1 MPTKISNTNTNINR
15 ININIPK
22 QRQPKVTSKSV
33 NNAEQQLQNLERQ
46 DMQYV
51 SQAPT
56 QYVNPSIF
64 GFNTTPIQT
73 PMQQP
78 IDNPIIAQPEIP
90 VAQAIPMNIEERGI
104 KAQVFMPTK
113 SDFEQRL
120 SKQEGFQPIHAFEM
134 PKLET
139 RIIKKQGRPD
149 INEMARNI
157 IANRKNIVK
166 DAGVSPSVLKP
177 LEVKTGLRGGYN

>member
-22 QRQPKVTSKSV
+22 QRQPRVTSKSV
-33 NNAEQQLQNLERQ
+33 GKAEQELQNLERQ

-51 SQAPT
+51 SQAPS
-56 QYVNPSIF
+56 QFVNPSVF
-64 GFNTTPIQT
+64 GFNTTPIQR
-73 PMQQP
+73 PMQEP
-78 IDNPIIAQPEIP
+78 VDNPIIEQPEIP
-90 VAQAIPMNIEERGI
+90 VVHAVPIHTEERGI
-104 KAQVFMPTK
+104 PHAQIFSKP

-139 RIIKKQGRPD
+139 RMIKKQGRPD
-149 INEMARNI
+149 INEMAREI
-157 IANRKNIVK
+157 IKNRPKR
-166 DAGVSPSVLKP
+166 
-177 LEVKTGLRGGYN
+177 GLRG

>member
-1 MPTKISNTNTNINR
+1 MPTKITNTNTNINR

-22 QRQPKVTSKSV
+22 PKQPRVTSKSV
-33 NNAEQQLQNLERQ
+33 SKAEQELQNLERQ

-56 QYVNPSIF
+56 QHVNPSIF

-78 IDNPIIAQPEIP
+78 IDTPIIAQPKIP
-90 VAQAIPMNIEERGI
+90 VAQIVPMNIEDRGI
-104 KAQVFMPTK
+104 KAQVFSKP
-113 SDFEQRL
+113 SDFEERL

-134 PKLET
+134 PKLGT

-149 INEMARNI
+149 INEMAKEI
-157 IANRKNIVK
+157 IKNR
-166 DAGVSPSVLKP
+166 P
-177 LEVKTGLRGGYN
+177 KTGLRG

>member
-1 MPTKISNTNTNINR
+1 MPTKITNTNTNINR

-22 QRQPKVTSKSV
+22 PRQAKITPKSV
-33 NNAEQQLQNLERQ
+33 SNAEQQLQNLERQ

-56 QYVNPSIF
+56 QHVNPSIF

-78 IDNPIIAQPEIP
+78 IDNPIIDQPEMP
-90 VAQAIPMNIEERGI
+90 VAHIIPMNIEDRGI
-104 KAQVFMPTK
+104 KAQVFSKP

-120 SKQEGFQPIHAFEM
+120 SKQEGFQPITSFQM

-157 IANRKNIVK
+157 IANRNIVK
-166 DAGVSPSVLKP
+166 DAGVSPSTLKP
-177 LEVKTGLRGGYN
+177 LEVTPKKGLRG